1 MTYCETYQDEPVL
14 IILTDAAITGNVIN
28 HQMLEKQGLLDP
40 EDEGNTILWNIGVN
54 LSSDTV

>member
-40 EDEGNTILWNIGVN
+40 EDEGNTIL
-54 LSSDTV
+54 